1 MILKALGRLFTAT
14 IAISG
19 LMATPPDSIA
29 SAYTVE
35 RSVVVTPAKV
45 PVWIA
50 LPDQAGGKV
59 PAVLLVHGSGGINH
73 DHERGYA
80 KFFSDRGI
88 ATIVIDSFVNR
99 GIKSTVTDQAQLPA
113 RAMTRD
119 ALQVLQSL
127 IEHPKI
133 DVDRVAIMG
142 FSKGA
147 QASLLSSLMIFNRP
161 GEKRF
166 ALTIAMYP
174 PCNVARFRPTTT
186 GRPIRILV
194 GARDAYNEPAP
205 CYELEKELK
214 AEGADVALT
223 TIPNAKHGWDV
234 PRNPPNWQ
242 NAKGE
247 NYSKCRFIETAPGRW
262 VERTSQIEIENNG
275 RPIPENRKKALSKCI
290 RYGVSGGYNPEAAK
304 QSIRVIE
311 SELRALTR

>member
-1 MILKALGRLFTAT
+1 MIV
-14 IAISG
+14 IAGLAGAPPIS
-19 LMATPPDSIA
+19 TA

-35 RSVVVTPAKV
+35 KSVVATPAKV

-50 LPDQAGGKV
+50 LPEQPRGKV
-59 PAVLLVHGSGGINH
+59 PAVLLVHGSGGINY
-73 DHERGYA
+73 DHQWGYA
-80 KFFSDRGI
+80 KFFSERGI
-88 ATIVIDSFVNR
+88 ATIIVDAFTPRN
-99 GIKSTVTDQAQLPA
+99 IKSTVTDQAQLPA

-127 IEHPKI
+127 IGHPKI

-147 QASLLSSLMIFNRP
+147 QAALLSSLMIFNLP
-161 GEKRF
+161 GEKTF

-174 PCNVARFRPTTT
+174 PCNVARFRPKTT
-186 GRPIRILV
+186 GKPIRILV

-234 PRNPPNWQ
+234 PRNPPDWQ

-247 NYSKCRFIETAPGRW
+247 NYSNCRFIETAPGRW
-262 VERTSQIEIENNG
+262 IERTSQIEIEDKE

-290 RYGVSGGYNPEAAK
+290 RYGVSGGYNPEAAT
-304 QSIRVIE
+304 QSIRAIE